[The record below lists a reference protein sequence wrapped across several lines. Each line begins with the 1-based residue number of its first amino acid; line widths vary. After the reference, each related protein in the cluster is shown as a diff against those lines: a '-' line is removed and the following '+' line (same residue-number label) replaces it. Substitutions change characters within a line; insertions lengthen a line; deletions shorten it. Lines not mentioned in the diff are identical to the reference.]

1 MMSKF
6 SSHIKQ
12 ESLRNIVLQESDC
25 DTKLNQIRD
34 LVGLPPMTS
43 EEKESEQQEISEPVV
58 DLKAESIKKILDGLE
73 GKDLNLAKNLLVELE
88 KAGLDWDTQ
97 SLELKVDGQT
107 VAHSNLG
114 LLIKKLV
121 RASSPTLPIAL
132 VYFIDKIIK
141 YKIPLSYIRDS
152 DSQNI
157 REALLKISERGQG
170 GSIPEV
176 TDNSDQGEKADIVE
190 EVGPTGLG
198 DQEAESFAEPQNK
211 DLNLKRKR
219 EAESDTEDIFGGG
232 VTADPKRRKVKKP
245 FIGEKRRSSRL
256 KKNLQEGWSELGK

>member
-107 VAHSNLG
+107 VAHSNLS
-114 LLIKKLV
+114 LLIFF
-121 RASSPTLPIAL
+121 LP
-132 VYFIDKIIK
+132 
-141 YKIPLSYIRDS
+141 
-152 DSQNI
+152 
-157 REALLKISERGQG
+157 LLNSE
-170 GSIPEV
+170 
-176 TDNSDQGEKADIVE
+176 
-190 EVGPTGLG
+190 
-198 DQEAESFAEPQNK
+198 F
-211 DLNLKRKR
+211 DLL
-219 EAESDTEDIFGGG
+219 
-232 VTADPKRRKVKKP
+232 
-245 FIGEKRRSSRL
+245 L
-256 KKNLQEGWSELGK
+256 